1 MIRAPNVLVLLN
13 GMEIFTTLTVLT
25 SRHWKTTKLPT
36 VQSLVSQVPKHGIPL
51 PMELLSKFNAIF
63 LALVLRKRYFDILK
77 YGIVTFLQGHHCR

>member
-36 VQSLVSQVPKHGIPL
+36 VQLLVSRVPKHGIPR
-51 PMELLSKFNAIF
+51 PMDLSLKFNAIF
-63 LALVLRKRYFDILK
+63 SVPALRKRYID
-77 YGIVTFLQGHHCR
+77 TFNYVKVKSFQGHHCR